1 MTMMKIEI
9 TSYSDNDDG
18 SGTVVFDVDTETLHC
33 FAKIGIL
40 KVLMEAAERT
50 KEEHG
55 EKNDVNSS
63 N

>member
-1 MTMMKIEI
+1 MKLEV
-9 TSYSDNDDG
+9 TSYIENDDG
-18 SGTVVFDVDTETLHC
+18 SATVVFDMDNDTLHC

-40 KVLMEAAERT
+40 KALTEAAERT

-55 EKNDVNSS
+55 EKKNDDNSS

>member
-1 MTMMKIEI
+1 MKLEV
-9 TSYSDNDDG
+9 TSYSENEDG
-18 SGTVVFDVDTETLHC
+18 SAQVVFDMDNDTLHC

-40 KVLMEAAERT
+40 KVLTEAAELT

-55 EKNDVNSS
+55 EEKNDVDSS

>member
-1 MTMMKIEI
+1 MKLEV
-9 TSYSDNDDG
+9 TSYTDNDDG
-18 SGTVVFDVDTETLHC
+18 SGTVTFDMDNETLHY

-40 KVLMEAAERT
+40 KVLTEAVERT

-55 EKNDVNSS
+55 EEKNDVNSS

>member
-1 MTMMKIEI
+1 MKLEV
-9 TSYSDNDDG
+9 TSYTEHDDG
-18 SGTVVFDVDTETLHC
+18 SGTVVFDMDNETLHC

-40 KVLMEAAERT
+40 KVLTEAVERT

-55 EKNDVNSS
+55 EKNDINSS